1 MTDEDKIN
9 EAMKDIMSGPGV
21 VTSKDQVTM
30 RPNGRQV
37 SDIERLMNT
46 GERLLREQQDKL
58 VGEKAS
64 YEEARTNLV
73 NAYAAATAKLDRDT
87 ADAAHRLLL
96 EHNARVN
103 EIERLIAK
111 LKALRE
117 A

>member
-9 EAMKDIMSGPGV
+9 EALKDV
-21 VTSKDQVTM
+21 QFDARRADVTVPKRQVT
-30 RPNGRQV
+30 
-37 SDIERLMNT
+37 DIEKLMNT

-58 VGEKAS
+58 VGEKAT
-64 YEEARTNLV
+64 YEEARTSLV

-87 ADAAHRLLL
+87 ADRAHRLLL
-96 EHNARVN
+96 EHNDRVA

>member
-1 MTDEDKIN
+1 MTDASTKNLENAVAAAMTDMDK
-9 EAMKDIMSGPGV
+9 SP
-21 VTSKDQVTM
+21 SLQV
-30 RPNGRQV
+30 RRSEV

-58 VGEKAS
+58 VGEKAN
-64 YEEARTNLV
+64 YEEARTSLV
-73 NAYAAATAKLDRDT
+73 NAYAAAQAKLDRDT
-87 ADAAHRLLL
+87 ADRAHRLLL
-96 EHNARVN
+96 EHNDRVA